1 MKSRQRAETFGKLQL
16 LEQDAGIDD
25 KIVKP
30 PALALNLELEGN
42 KVGLPGQE
50 GPFIPEGK

>member
-1 MKSRQRAETFGKLQL
+1 M